1 MSFTDNF
8 IKKQKLTLS
17 AKRAIF
23 SISKYEVMFK
33 KLILFLLI
41 SILSINC
48 KNANLTVLSS
58 SNVADIINNEFT
70 GDLAFNTASFVEKYW
85 RVVGNTGFNKSIYKI
100 AEELEKTGFVL
111 EENATENDILTY
123 RIEKRPLKNPT
134 WESVNAI
141 VKIEGKNDTLL
152 QHATNRNMIALNS
165 YSTPKDGVSAEVIY
179 VRDLEKI
186 VDLDVKG
193 KIVFAETSP
202 YGIYKSAIIEGKA
215 VGIITYNNPS
225 YLQPEKNTTSI
236 QFRSIP
242 LDTVNKSWAIA
253 MSFAAKERLKAS
265 LEKGKTTLKVRVKT
279 NIYPSEELTIVADIK
294 GSEMPEER
302 LVFSAHI
309 QEPSANDNATGVGL
323 ALEMASLTAKFI
335 KQQQYEPKRTLT
347 FLWGDEIISTQRY
360 VQEDSIRAKYIRWG
374 ISLDMV
380 GEDTE
385 KTGGTFLI
393 EKMPDPSAIWTR
405 GNDKHTEWG
414 GSKMKL
420 EQMKPHYLND
430 FLIDKFKQQGKRANW
445 IVGTNPFEG
454 GSDHVPFLRQNIPS
468 VLFWHFTDQFYHT
481 DNDRIDK
488 VSKTT
493 LKNVGTTALIAAY
506 TLLNAD
512 KKVAKSILLNLETAA
527 VSRLN
532 EEFKQSKIA
541 INNGDSLS
549 TQIEIIT
556 AWKDW
561 YQKSFTTTSG
571 LFSDEKV
578 INNDIEKS
586 QKLID
591 SISSVIIKELQ
602 KKN

>member
-193 KIVFAETSP
+193 KIVFAET
-202 YGIYKSAIIEGKA
+202 
-215 VGIITYNNPS
+215 
-225 YLQPEKNTTSI
+225 
-236 QFRSIP
+236 IP

-279 NIYPSEELTIVADIK
+279 NIYSSEELTIVADIK
-294 GSEMPEER
+294 GSEMPGER

-309 QEPSANDNATGVGL
+309 QEPGANDNATGVGL

-360 VQEDSIRAKYIRWG
+360 VQEDSIRAKYINWG